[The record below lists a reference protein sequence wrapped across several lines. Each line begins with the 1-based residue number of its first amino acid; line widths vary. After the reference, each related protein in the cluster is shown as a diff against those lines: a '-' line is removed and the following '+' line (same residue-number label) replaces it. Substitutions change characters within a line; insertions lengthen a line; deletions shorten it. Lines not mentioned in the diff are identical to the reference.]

1 MHFLAAGPLIK
12 NINSDLDAAA
22 IHWLQSI
29 APVFDMEF
37 QDSSQALNDDISN
50 LGKSLHSIEVTDK
63 QAAPMAASLRGHI
76 YTVSHYRDNLPNQ
89 RYQSSQTYPAIHFQQ
104 FTSSNSFHY
113 WAWWHCSQQPSLNN
127 SLTWPTRSYLVTTSH
142 HGSSWVFNFTL
153 TCTSASLTTHVN
165 NIQRLLVG
173 LSWFINMEKKSW
185 VINIDQGPSLPN
197 TEQQV
202 WQRYRWLSFVPWHRN

>member
-12 NINSDLDAAA
+12 NINSDLGAAA

-63 QAAPMAASLRGHI
+63 QVAPMAASLRGHI
-76 YTVSHYRDNLPNQ
+76 YILSHMDVHITEIICLIKYTRAHRL
-89 RYQSSQTYPAIHFQQ
+89 IQQ

-113 WAWWHCSQQPSLNN
+113 WA
-127 SLTWPTRSYLVTTSH
+127 
-142 HGSSWVFNFTL
+142 
-153 TCTSASLTTHVN
+153 
-165 NIQRLLVG
+165 
-173 LSWFINMEKKSW
+173 
-185 VINIDQGPSLPN
+185 
-197 TEQQV
+197 
-202 WQRYRWLSFVPWHRN
+202 